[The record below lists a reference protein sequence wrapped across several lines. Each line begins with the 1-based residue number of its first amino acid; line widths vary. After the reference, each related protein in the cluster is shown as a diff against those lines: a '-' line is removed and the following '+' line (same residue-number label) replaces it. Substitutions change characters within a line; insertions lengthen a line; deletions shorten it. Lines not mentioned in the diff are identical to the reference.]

1 MTSTPHR
8 EGRRRSDQRIDQRII
23 AVFSSPV
30 TAGWVV
36 LAIGVLCILF
46 GLIAWSVRANYQ
58 ADRDRDA
65 RAVYAVCLTANDRR
79 AEVKDIALQFVENDR
94 FFIEFVDSFLPDGLD
109 EAFKDPLLDRYA
121 QQVADIEDAYEPE
134 PCALPLED

>member
-58 ADRDRDA
+58 ADRASDA
-65 RAVYAVCLTANDRR
+65 RAVYTVCLTANDRR
-79 AEVKDIALQFVENDR
+79 AEVKDIALQ
-94 FFIEFVDSFLPDGLD
+94 FVDSFLPDGLD